1 MRRTGESSLSD
12 LSTKRRSVADD
23 AEEKDSGGAAAVLT
37 PEEVLKRH
45 GVGTHGGNSGMLMAE
60 MREKR
65 ASMAPKADLGGAD
78 TTSPP
83 KPSGGGEAE
92 AKNLFGQVKLR

>member
-1 MRRTGESSLSD
+1 MSD

-23 AEEKDSGGAAAVLT
+23 SEEKDEGKEAAVLT

-65 ASMAPKADLGGAD
+65 ASMAPKADLGSAD

-83 KPSGGGEAE
+83 KPSGGEAE